1 MKSLGNFLKYKNL
14 KKNKELDQDTVF
26 YIFKKIIKVK
36 YGEIGLL
43 NVKVEYYKDGKIF
56 LKMGNSN
63 WANEIWLNKKMLIVE
78 VNEQIGGDEIKDIKI
93 KK

>member
-14 KKNKELDQDTVF
+14 KKNKKLDQDTVF

-36 YGEIGLL
+36 YGEIGSL
-43 NVKVEYYKDGKIF
+43 NIKIDYYRDGKIF
-56 LKMGNSN
+56 LKMRNSN
-63 WANEIWLNKKMLIVE
+63 WANEIWLNKELLIIE
-78 VNEQIGGDEIKDIKI
+78 INNKIGCNEIKDIKI